1 MKKVLLFTL
10 LISFI
15 GYSQSPIQPNH
26 PSLNDGLL
34 QSLESQNNQIITE
47 NNDQNLKLY
56 HVRGTVFRYE
66 SIKGK
71 SYYRLSEYFSNS
83 EKIYDN
89 NGNIIL
95 KTTDRM
101 DIESNSSIPINKN
114 EYTYNE
120 NGNLIQMLWFYW
132 DIESQSYILG
142 NKQEYTYNE
151 NGNVIEMIV
160 YYWDIE
166 SQSYSLSNKQEY
178 NYNENGNLIQ
188 MIKSTWGSESQ
199 FFSYYEKEEYTYNVN
214 GDRILQL
221 GFLWNVETE
230 SFDVPYN
237 QIDMVYDESQRL
249 ISRTLQRQWDSNNQ
263 LWDYRLV
270 RDSVWDENKN
280 TLVSVKFWDSES
292 NTYIPSHKSIKT
304 FSNFSQNFLE
314 SSTTHSWNEE
324 LNIYEP
330 TFKTTFSTTLDSDDE
345 LHRTGSISKYNIDSG
360 DWDEIDSRFFKY
372 TKIPSLSTNSV
383 EPNSFSIYPNPTSN
397 KLLINS
403 SESLSNPLFELYD
416 VKGSKILSNPFKL
429 TEPIDV
435 SDLQPSMYIYNVKDG
450 SELKQSGKVL
460 IE

>member
-178 NYNENGNLIQ
+178 IY
-188 MIKSTWGSESQ
+188 
-199 FFSYYEKEEYTYNVN
+199 
-214 GDRILQL
+214 
-221 GFLWNVETE
+221 
-230 SFDVPYN
+230 
-237 QIDMVYDESQRL
+237 
-249 ISRTLQRQWDSNNQ
+249 
-263 LWDYRLV
+263 
-270 RDSVWDENKN
+270 
-280 TLVSVKFWDSES
+280 
-292 NTYIPSHKSIKT
+292 HSI
-304 FSNFSQNFLE
+304 
-314 SSTTHSWNEE
+314 
-324 LNIYEP
+324 
-330 TFKTTFSTTLDSDDE
+330 
-345 LHRTGSISKYNIDSG
+345 
-360 DWDEIDSRFFKY
+360 
-372 TKIPSLSTNSV
+372 
-383 EPNSFSIYPNPTSN
+383 
-397 KLLINS
+397 
-403 SESLSNPLFELYD
+403 
-416 VKGSKILSNPFKL
+416 
-429 TEPIDV
+429 
-435 SDLQPSMYIYNVKDG
+435 
-450 SELKQSGKVL
+450 
-460 IE
+460 